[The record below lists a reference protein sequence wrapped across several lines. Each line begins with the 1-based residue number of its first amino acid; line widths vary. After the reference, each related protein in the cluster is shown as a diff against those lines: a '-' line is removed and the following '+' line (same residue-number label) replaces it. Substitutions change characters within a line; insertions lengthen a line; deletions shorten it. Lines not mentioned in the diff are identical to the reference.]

1 MRETGFGTEKTSVTN
16 LTVESVSGGPRSM
29 RWSVVALLTV
39 GIIIAYVD
47 RINLSS
53 ALPEIRKSF
62 PMGPE
67 ASGIL
72 LSAFFWSY
80 ALLQTPAGWLID
92 RFGVKWPYAIAFF
105 VWSGVSAATALV
117 GTLNGL
123 IVMRI
128 LLGIGESVVTP
139 ASMRYIRQNFV
150 EKERGLAIGVYM
162 SGTKYGPAIGAPLAA
177 YMVAAYGWRWMFG
190 LVGLGC
196 LLWLIPWVLLV
207 KNDHRTPTA
216 TSTGAEKPASWGA
229 ILATPV
235 MWGSCVGTFCY
246 MYFVYFCMTWMPTYF
261 KERHGLSLTD
271 SGWFTFM
278 SFGGMAT
285 VAILGGWAADRLIA
299 RGYNPV
305 TVRRSFIIAG
315 FLLAFSEII
324 GAFTDS
330 PSITLFCAVFSL
342 SGLGLT
348 TANYWALTQ
357 TLMPASAIG
366 RVSGIQNTAASL
378 AGIAAPWITGTL
390 VEKTGKFDAPLI
402 AIGFWLIVGIGSYLF
417 LVRAPRQTQDFVC

>member
-1 MRETGFGTEKTSVTN
+1 
-16 LTVESVSGGPRSM
+16 M
-29 RWSVVALLTV
+29 RWSVLGLLTV

-62 PMGPE
+62 PLSPE

-80 ALLQTPAGWLID
+80 AILQTPAGWIID

-105 VWSGVSAATALV
+105 IWSGVSAATALV
-117 GTLNGL
+117 GTLGGL
-123 IVMRI
+123 ITVRI

-139 ASMRYIRQNFV
+139 ASMRYIRTNFA
-150 EKERGLAIGVYM
+150 EKERGLAIGIYM

-177 YMVAAYGWRWMFG
+177 YLVSAYGWHLMF
-190 LVGLGC
+190 LLTGLGC

-207 KNDHRTPTA
+207 RNDAGVTLRESETA
-216 TSTGAEKPASWGA
+216 AMKPASWGA
-229 ILATPV
+229 ILSTPV
-235 MWGSCVGTFCY
+235 MWGTCLATFCY

-285 VAILGGWAADRLIA
+285 MAILGGWAADRLIG
-299 RGYNPV
+299 RGHNPV
-305 TVRRSFIIAG
+305 TVRKTFVIVG
-315 FLLAFSEII
+315 FVLAFSEII
-324 GAFTDS
+324 GAFTES
-330 PSITLFCAVFSL
+330 ASLTLFLAVFSL

-357 TLMPASAIG
+357 TLMPGGAIG
-366 RVSGIQNTAASL
+366 RVAGLQNTAASV
-378 AGIAAPWITGTL
+378 AGIAAPWITGIL
-390 VEKTGKFDAPLI
+390 VQKTGQFNAPLI
-402 AIGFWLIVGIGSYLF
+402 AIGFWLAVGISCYLF
-417 LVRAPRQTQDFVC
+417 LVREKYALR